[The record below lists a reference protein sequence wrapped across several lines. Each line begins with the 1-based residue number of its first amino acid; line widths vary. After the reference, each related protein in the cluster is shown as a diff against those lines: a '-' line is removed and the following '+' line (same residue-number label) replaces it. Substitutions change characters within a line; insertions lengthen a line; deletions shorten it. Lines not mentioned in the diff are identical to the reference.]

1 MWKEH
6 LRVGVGGG
14 IGDFTNEIILQSLL
28 ITKKKYKLKYISKIV
43 INI

>member
-6 LRVGVGGG
+6 LRVGVSEG
-14 IGDFTNEIILQSLL
+14 IGDFTYQIILQSLF
-28 ITKKKYKLKYISKIV
+28 ITKDYKLKNISKIV

>member
-14 IGDFTNEIILQSLL
+14 IGDFTYQIILQSLF
-28 ITKKKYKLKYISKIV
+28 ITKNDKLKNISKIV